1 MKQLIKRLFSGTCL
15 WFTLLA
21 VGLMLIRLIAEGSG
35 DGIIEIPRFLL
46 LLPCGL
52 FLAAAGT
59 IYRHTALAGWAR
71 LLLHYLF
78 CMLAFFLFLWLPA
91 GGRTAVKNL
100 LHADLRRSLCGCPA
114 DAQTRSRHS
123 GGGLTRHRWRY
134 EKTLCNCPFARAFC
148 PAFSAPAPRGI
159 G

>member
-59 IYRHTALAGWAR
+59 IYRNTALAGWAR

-100 LHADLRRSLCGCPA
+100 LAILFFTLIYA
-114 DAQTRSRHS
+114 AVFAVVL
-123 GGGLTRHRWRY
+123 LTRKRI
-134 EKTLCNCPFARAFC
+134 
-148 PAFSAPAPRGI
+148 RGI
-159 G
+159 REED

>member
-52 FLAAAGT
+52 FLSGAGLVRRQAA
-59 IYRHTALAGWAR
+59 LSGWLR
-71 LLLHYLF
+71 LLLHYLLTT
-78 CMLAFFLFLWLPA
+78 LAFFLFLWLPS
-91 GGRTAVKNL
+91 GGHTAAKNL
-100 LHADLRRSLCGCPA
+100 LAIAFFTLGYALIRGLIRLVCHRFRSIREE
-114 DAQTRSRHS
+114 D
-123 GGGLTRHRWRY
+123 
-134 EKTLCNCPFARAFC
+134 
-148 PAFSAPAPRGI
+148 
-159 G
+159 